1 MDIVVSNEQGRVPVT
16 IFRIKGEISV
26 NTYEQLQAQ
35 AEEAVK
41 SGMRNLLLD
50 LSEVTYI
57 SSAGFRALHH
67 IFTLLRADSPKES
80 DEQMYKGIRDGT
92 FKSPHL
98 KLLNPQPNVLETLRT
113 AGFDMFLEIHYDHKD
128 AIASF

>member
-1 MDIVVSNEQGRVPVT
+1 MNIVVSNEQGRVPVT

-35 AEEAVK
+35 AQEAFE

-67 IFTLLRADSPKES
+67 IFTLLRADSPDES
-80 DEQMYKGIRDGT
+80 DAQMHKGLRAGT

-98 KLLNPQPNVLETLRT
+98 KLLNLQPTVLETLRT
-113 AGFDMFLEIHYDHKD
+113 AGFDMFLEIYYNRKD